1 MIEHNVGECLVD
13 ISNILIEESDLG
25 AVQDICSWIEDP
37 AQKEIM
43 AAKILGIEVAAKFF
57 EKKNVNVDKTSGLYD
72 VSKIMEDYDIS
83 DIYADNCYIDVRIC
97 KKDSLFVP
105 KVHFEN
111 NLLPSAYLF
120 ISVADDLKSAEV
132 LGFILAESID
142 TSSDA
147 GGMLRVS
154 PDTLV
159 SYEEIKDY
167 LEPATSVDEPT
178 EADMYSYLEDTLAD
192 KIHFIGSLIH
202 SKEGRELFKK
212 IERAQRIF
220 NFVSASTGSQ
230 VQNNRSSGFEYST
243 VASPSISEYEENTD
257 EIQEIITEENP
268 VSGEDNEFVGEQ
280 TLVMSD
286 DGDVTDEEYD
296 ASGEEIRALFAKNA
310 QNRNN
315 SEETGEYLAEEGE
328 PVQKQKK
335 SPLLLI
341 LFLIVA
347 IIGAGCYFFLTKSGS
362 GVVDDDTSTTFVADN
377 NQFSES
383 ELPNTADEN
392 AVQQDAMPIESIEQS
407 NANKINNKT
416 EGNAIAI
423 PAIEQNLDASVLV
436 SNLKIDWEVPAG
448 YASNTAAKRY
458 LIKLGKIVQLN
469 LKSELLLLN
478 KPPLS
483 NKIAVEI
490 QYDNSAKRFN
500 AVGII
505 TSSGEKTIDDVI
517 MQTVNKALRMKFS
530 TSIDSFA
537 KIPGNPVLIIKL

>member
-57 EKKNVNVDKTSGLYD
+57 SKRNVNVDKTSGLYD

-97 KKDSLFVP
+97 KEDSLSVP

-111 NLLPSAYLF
+111 NLLPSAYMF
-120 ISVADDLKSAEV
+120 ISVADDLKSAGV
-132 LGFILAESID
+132 LGFVLSESIN
-142 TSSDA
+142 TSSEA
-147 GGMLRVS
+147 NGMIRVS
-154 PDTLV
+154 PDTLI

-167 LEPATSVDEPT
+167 LEPATAESDIT
-178 EADMYSYLEDTLAD
+178 EADMYSYLEDTLGD
-192 KIHFIGSLIH
+192 KVHFIDSLIH

-220 NFVSASTGSQ
+220 NFVSEFARNQ
-230 VQNNRSSGFEYST
+230 VQNNKSSGFEYST
-243 VASPSISEYEENTD
+243 VTSPSISEYEGNTNN
-257 EIQEIITEENP
+257 IQETVTEETP
-268 VSGEDNEFVGEQ
+268 VTGEDNEFVGEQ

-286 DGDVTDEEYD
+286 DGDGTDEEYE

-310 QNRNN
+310 QKNN
-315 SEETGEYLAEEGE
+315 SQQAGEDLDAESA

-347 IIGAGCYFFLTKSGS
+347 IIGAGCYFFLTKSSS
-362 GVVDDDTSTTFVADN
+362 GVVEDDSSTTFVSDN

-383 ELPNTADEN
+383 ELPNTTDEN

-423 PAIEQNLDASVLV
+423 PAIEQNLDASILV

-517 MQTVNKALRMKFS
+517 MQTVNKALKMKVS